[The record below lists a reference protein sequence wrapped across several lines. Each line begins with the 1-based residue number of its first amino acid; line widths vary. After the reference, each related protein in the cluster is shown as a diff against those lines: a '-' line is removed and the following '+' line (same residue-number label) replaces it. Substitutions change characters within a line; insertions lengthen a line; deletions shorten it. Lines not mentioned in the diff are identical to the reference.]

1 MLDRE
6 SQKDDTIVHWSAE
19 GNSFIVTDP
28 KKFEAVSLL
37 FLLLTC
43 SCSRNIPIMIFLIVT
58 FRQDIYPAYFDSR
71 IIFTTFLSKLY
82 RWGFSR
88 LSSKSGRYEFRS
100 PTFSKF
106 SSDSAPATAAADDD
120 ETSKSAGG
128 SASIQVQQQQQQ
140 QHQKQQHQSQGA
152 SPLQQVM
159 ELTNQPSVPPNPLL
173 PTQVD
178 GIAALISNIQR
189 SRLQSSVVSSQQSV
203 LNSQLNMNHSLQ
215 PFQQWQ
221 HSNPTTNL
229 LNTVLSVMAGSQ
241 AASAQLMGYSP
252 PSSQSSSLLS
262 LLTSSSTSGTY
273 PNTNTTPTIFQSDNN
288 AIQSLLMLVH
298 RVCEDERLRLT
309 QVNSTQNAIIAT
321 IGQLLGVSNT
331 IDEAERRG
339 LVAALGQALGSTGE
353 RTTPNP
359 NVPLTTRHTGMN
371 VGVPHAAASS
381 GQMHQSIQKSSPGSL
396 NFQVDRS
403 AAILQATRRQDD
415 DDNDEGTEDR
425 PLPPRKRRS
434 TDDGYGDDNP
444 KKK

>member
-6 SQKDDTIVHWSAE
+6 SQKDDTIVNWSAD

-43 SCSRNIPIMIFLIVT
+43 SCSRNIPIMIFFIVT

-106 SSDSAPATAAADDD
+106 SNDSAPTTAVASDDD
-120 ETSKSAGG
+120 DDDDDDTSKNAGG
-128 SASIQVQQQQQQ
+128 SASIQ
-140 QHQKQQHQSQGA
+140 HQTQGA

-159 ELTNQPSVPPNPLL
+159 EPTNQPSVPPNPLL

-189 SRLQSSVVSSQQSV
+189 SRQQSSVVSSQQSV
-203 LNSQLNMNHSLQ
+203 LNSQLNVNHSLQ

-221 HSNPTTNL
+221 HSNRTTDL

-241 AASAQLMGYSP
+241 APSAQLMGYSS

-262 LLTSSSTSGTY
+262 LLTTSSTSGTY

-309 QVNSTQNAIIAT
+309 QVNATQNAIIAT

-371 VGVPHAAASS
+371 VGVPNAAASS
-381 GQMHQSIQKSSPGSL
+381 GQVHQSIQQSSAGSL
-396 NFQVDRS
+396 NFQVDRI
-403 AAILQATRRQDD
+403 AAILQASRRQDD

-434 TDDGYGDDNP
+434 TDDGYGDDNR